1 MMEKYFLDEV
11 IGKRKKFDKEYRTI
25 RQDTGEVRWVH
36 GLAEL
41 EADAEGDLISML
53 GTIQDITD
61 RKKLEQERQESEN
74 LFRTVF
80 NNAF

>member
-41 EADAEGDLISML
+41 EADAEGGSHIYARYDSRYYRSEKAR
-53 GTIQDITD
+53 T
-61 RKKLEQERQESEN
+61 RKTRE
-74 LFRTVF
+74 
-80 NNAF
+80 